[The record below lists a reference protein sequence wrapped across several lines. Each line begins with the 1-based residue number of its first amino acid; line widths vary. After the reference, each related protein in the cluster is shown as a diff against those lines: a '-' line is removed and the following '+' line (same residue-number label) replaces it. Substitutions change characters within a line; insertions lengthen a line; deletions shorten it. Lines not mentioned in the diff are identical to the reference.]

1 MAENL
6 TVARPYAEATFMCA
20 LEEQT
25 LDKWQ
30 AMLYAMALA
39 CKDESLMSAI
49 KNAPNAENA
58 EKILIS
64 LLDDILD
71 EQCKN
76 LIKVLGENNRFEVIP
91 EIYEEFLRLREKHEK
106 VLTVKLVSAH
116 PYAQS
121 KIDLLKSKL
130 AAKYDCSINFE
141 QTIDDSLIGG
151 AILKVGNEVID
162 ASVRTSIKNLSSTL
176 K

>member
-6 TVARPYAEATFMCA
+6 TVARPYAEAAFMCA
-20 LEEQT
+20 VEEKS

-30 AMLYAMALA
+30 GMLCAMALA
-39 CKDESLMSAI
+39 CKDESLMAAL
-49 KNAPNAENA
+49 KNAPNATSA
-58 EKILIS
+58 EAILIS

-71 EQCKN
+71 EQCKE

-91 EIYEEFLRLREKHEK
+91 EVYEEFLHLREKHEK
-106 VLTVKLVSAH
+106 VLTVQLISAH

-121 KIDLLKSKL
+121 EIDSLKNKL

-141 QTIDDSLIGG
+141 QMIDESLIGG

-162 ASVRTSIKNLSSTL
+162 ASVKTGIKNLSSTL